1 MIKAKKGNI
10 KFNGLS
16 VELMAEYTGITR
28 GLIQALIEKRGCTRE
43 EAVEAVAEAHRIG
56 SMTKEEIN
64 KELSEKLW
72 NVLEMAQEELR
83 KEWVEENE

>member
-28 GLIQALIEKRGCTRE
+28 GLIQALIEKK
-43 EAVEAVAEAHRIG
+43 VVP
-56 SMTKEEIN
+56 
-64 KELSEKLW
+64 EKKPW
-72 NVLEMAQEELR
+72 KPLR
-83 KEWVEENE
+83 KLTELEA